1 MMDRWFTYLLIG
13 VLLAITA
20 GLFFSLLRAIRGPR
34 MADRILGINMT
45 GSLTTAAIG
54 VLAVLLEQ
62 SSDNKHIV
70 TTAYNA
76 RHADIG
82 SSTRTFTLHQGS
94 QVLRT
99 VTQQRHPFLG
109 QGSKHQFSH
118 FSIRKTFQRF
128 RINDFR
134 IKMILVNM

>member
-62 SSDNKHIV
+62 SWLLDVCLIYCMISFLAVVVLAKISI
-70 TTAYNA
+70 A
-76 RHADIG
+76 
-82 SSTRTFTLHQGS
+82 SHQD
-94 QVLRT
+94 QEEFDDV
-99 VTQQRHPFLG
+99 
-109 QGSKHQFSH
+109 
-118 FSIRKTFQRF
+118 
-128 RINDFR
+128 
-134 IKMILVNM
+134 